1 MYVLFHES
9 TSQIRLHHE
18 KSRLTSPE
26 FLEFN
31 FNTAYGN
38 GESRPIYAA
47 NEVEQMGA
55 YIVMGRVISNSIFWV
70 LENPLNASWTRFF
83 VIFPKCLSIIW
94 LVFNVEDWKI
104 MKKLGEAMTKKH
116 VLFVLNPLN
125 LIPEIPIFGYPS
137 HHY

>member
-38 GESRPIYAA
+38 GESSPIYTA

-55 YIVMGRVISNSIFWV
+55 YSDGSGNFKFNILGFGKSVERKLNKIFRHF
-70 LENPLNASWTRFF
+70 SQMF
-83 VIFPKCLSIIW
+83 IHY
-94 LVFNVEDWKI
+94 LVSFQCGGGTVE
-104 MKKLGEAMTKKH
+104 H
-116 VLFVLNPLN
+116 
-125 LIPEIPIFGYPS
+125 
-137 HHY
+137 